1 MSKAHVILYN
11 MTDQQ
16 AALSQYMPIKPIIST
31 LFKVTVFR
39 DMLGVDGEIGT
50 GTSSGT
56 TNILDKEARTLLP

>member
-1 MSKAHVILYN
+1 
-11 MTDQQ
+11 MTNKQV
-16 AALSQYMPIKPIIST
+16 ALSQYMPIKPLIST

-39 DMLGVDGEIGT
+39 DMLDVVREIGT